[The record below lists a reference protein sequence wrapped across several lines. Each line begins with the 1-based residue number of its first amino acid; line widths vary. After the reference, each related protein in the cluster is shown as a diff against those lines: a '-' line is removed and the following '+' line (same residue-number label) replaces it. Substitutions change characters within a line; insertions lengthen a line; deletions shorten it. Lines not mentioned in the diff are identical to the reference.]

1 MDLSSE
7 GACSCL
13 KSDDENESSDSDEER
28 SGKKI
33 TAGQHGN
40 CQR

>member
-1 MDLSSE
+1 MELSSE
-7 GACSCL
+7 GACSSL
-13 KSDDENESSDSDEER
+13 KSVYKNVSDSDEER

-33 TAGQHGN
+33 TAGLHGN